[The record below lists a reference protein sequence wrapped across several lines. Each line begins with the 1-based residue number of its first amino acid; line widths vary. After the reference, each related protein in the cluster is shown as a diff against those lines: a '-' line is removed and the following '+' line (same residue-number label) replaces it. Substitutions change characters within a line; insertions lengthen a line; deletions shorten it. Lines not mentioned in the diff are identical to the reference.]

1 MNIAVICFSL
11 TGQETGARLAHAL
24 EQDGFTVRFAKKCR
38 YLENSIHESVQSWAE
53 KQFAWADGIIFVG
66 ACGIAVRSIAPYVKS
81 KKTDPAVLVADECG
95 KYVISLLSGHL
106 GGANELGEKAAKML
120 GAVPVVTTATD
131 LHGRFAVDVFAK
143 KNSCSILHME
153 AAKEMSAA
161 LLAGEKVGFYTDFPF
176 DGEIPEGLV
185 LCGRFGEPLD
195 EEPGFTNEKPR
206 IGVSVSIYKDR
217 LPFPSTVCVVPK
229 VVSLGIGCKK
239 GKTKESLLKAA
250 GACLEELGIFQEA
263 VECFASITLKKEEK
277 GIQEMAEGYG
287 VPFLVFSQEEL
298 RQVPGEFTASGFVES
313 VAGVENVCERSAVL
327 ASGHGK
333 LIQKKVCRDGVTT
346 AAAEKKWRVCFE

>member
-1 MNIAVICFSL
+1 MNIAIICFSL
-11 TGQETGARLAHAL
+11 TGQETGTRLAQGL
-24 EQDGFTVRFAKKCR
+24 EQDGYTVRFANKSR
-38 YLENSIHESVQSWAE
+38 YLENSIQESVQSWAE

-66 ACGIAVRSIAPYVKS
+66 ACGIAVRSIAPYIKS

-106 GGANELGEKAAKML
+106 GGANELGEKAAKIL
-120 GAVPVVTTATD
+120 DAVPVVTTATD

-176 DGEIPEGLV
+176 EGEIPEGLV
-185 LCGRFGEPLD
+185 LCGRFGEPLN
-195 EEPGFTNEKPR
+195 EEPGLTNEKPR

-217 LPFPSTVCVVPK
+217 HPFPSTVSVVPRILA
-229 VVSLGIGCKK
+229 LGIGCKK
-239 GKTKESLLKAA
+239 GKSKESLLEAV
-250 GACLEELGIFQEA
+250 GTCLEELGIFREA
-263 VECFASITLKKEEK
+263 VECFASIILKKEEK
-277 GIQEMAEGYG
+277 GIQAMAENYG
-287 VPFLVFSQEEL
+287 VPFYVFTEEEL
-298 RQVPGEFTASGFVES
+298 RHVPGEFTASGFVES
-313 VAGVENVCERSAVL
+313 VVGVENVCERSAVL
-327 ASGHGK
+327 ASRQGE

-346 AAAEKKWRVCFE
+346 AAAERKWRVCFE